1 MYQLRKNSLLAYV
14 RIIIIIIIIII
25 IYFYF
30 IFFEF
35 WLVGVLVQ

>member
-14 RIIIIIIIIII
+14 RIIIIIIIII

>member
-14 RIIIIIIIIII
+14 RIIIIIIII